1 MPEDY
6 TALTKFGVEER
17 LTADNVDLLGDQYDA
32 QSGAVSFSHTDVS
45 LPGNSSLE
53 VAFRRRRSQ
62 GWNYG
67 SGELGL
73 VGDWA
78 VDLPRVTITDLY
90 NPYVQGATSLNE
102 TDYTDPPDS
111 WTRSL
116 CSTIRPGGKIIDFPD
131 VEGRIEIGGGTIL
144 NDRDFSTDL
153 DLHIPGQ
160 GKQKLLYNPDGQ
172 FWSTNDIRV
181 TNGYWR
187 VECENADWLGDRV
200 DGFKAT
206 SPEGVSYYFAK
217 LFYFEAGGAQEVTF
231 TEQNNCAAL
240 GVCGYDYFLPRIVA
254 VFAATRIEDVN
265 GNWVQIDYSGSHPTR
280 IHSNDGRDIQIIY
293 GGPLGPVGAFGQ
305 HNAYISSR
313 GSSLTKVI
321 ANDREWH
328 YQYTTIGG
336 RPYLSAVTL
345 PDNRQWQMNLRELDL
360 APANCIRVDEAPAPT
375 HSVTITHPNGMTGQF
390 DFKEA
395 RIRGLGSPQFGGSQC
410 FHNAQGYKEYT
421 TVPFVSSMALVNKTL
436 SGPAYS
442 SASWT
447 YTYNQFPRNSINF
460 STAPATTGWTEII
473 DPTGVKTRIDLHSED
488 GDLVG
493 LTASEKI
500 YATAA
505 SSVPIETTTYDY
517 EVEEP
522 IGETFVEQTTVS
534 IPLTRPRHLKS
545 IVVERSSD
553 QHTIR
558 NTFNINRSSAA
569 YSFGN
574 PTKIEVWSNL
584 NSQTRIT
591 DTTYEQNSARWVLGL
606 PKTVRRNGKLF
617 DTFTYDS
624 LGRLTRHDRFGS
636 LYKTY
641 GYHTDADNKG
651 ALRWT
656 RDALDRVW
664 GFFNYHRGLPQQINR
679 PSGHLYRTVDDNGWV
694 TSQTN
699 ARGHTTGYE
708 YNNAGWL
715 TRIDRP
721 SPYNDTTLSYSLSNG
736 VTLQTA
742 TRGPTRTTTYYDGF
756 LRPYRVKT
764 QPLSGGG
771 QTTYV
776 RTEYD
781 ALGRVTFTSLP
792 STAFTPTEGAAT
804 TYDALGRVTSVSEN
818 IFPYAT
824 TTTQYL
830 SGNRI
835 EVTDPAG
842 HRTTTTYL
850 AFGDPDNRDEP
861 TRIAQPEGVTT
872 DMTYD
877 NYGNLLTA
885 RQYGN
890 SGGYS
895 GDQTQKWFYDS
906 RLRVCSHV
914 VAETGRTLYQ
924 YDAADQM
931 TGLARGQG
939 LADGC
944 ASLPSN
950 VKVARSYDTL
960 GRLTAVNFPSTTPD
974 IAITYDANGNVTR
987 NQRGVTDW
995 RYTYDS
1001 ADQLTEEKLLID
1013 GRTYTAQYE
1022 YNASGHQTVY
1032 RSPSSRR
1039 FDFAPNGLGQP
1050 KQMHYIGTSAYYA
1063 NNVAYHVNGQPKSF
1077 HYRNGQIYSMHL
1089 DARQLPQRIRS
1100 RKDGVA
1106 EAANFTYAYDANGRI
1121 TIQQDWAVS
1130 GENRNYT
1137 YDGLGR
1143 LKTASGPW
1151 GAGSYSYD
1159 PLNNIRRKTLGS
1171 RTVDLTY
1178 TSRNRLATVRDTGG
1192 AGQTLSYVHDS
1203 RGNVIWDARGQGAY
1217 SYDWSEQPV
1226 TVSGAG
1232 ASGNFVYDGNF
1243 KRVKQTINGK
1253 TIYSVYGQS
1262 GALLYR
1268 DNPHNSADRADYLRV
1283 AGMAIGRIEGSGASY
1298 REVFLHNDHL
1308 GSPVAAT
1315 DGGGAVLWRE
1325 SRTPFGEKLNDP
1337 ADNRDDIGF
1346 TGHIEDADTGLTY
1359 MQARYYDPVVGRFH
1373 SNDPVGFAEG
1383 GIGYFNRY
1391 AYVGND
1397 PINKLDPTGENS
1409 EEGHQRLADSCQS
1422 DPDACGAMAAGVATA
1437 AAVASPI
1444 PGDEVAVAAVV
1455 GARATQAAR
1464 GARAARATRSN
1475 RSDSSS
1481 RSYDKDE
1488 VGSYTNTH
1496 ESGKKYHGKGTRAR
1510 SQQSGRREARNND
1523 DPHTST
1529 EFRGSRNDREA
1540 YKDES
1545 RRMDRDGGSRSDSN
1559 YNRRESPGR
1568 RYRDED
1574 NDPD

>member
-1 MPEDY
+1 MLHRFTVVVTYLFIFFFSSEVYAQAGGGGTDDV
-6 TALTKFGVEER
+6 AIVQIDQLLRQGVDQS
-17 LTADNVDLLGDQYDA
+17 LASDGADLLGDKIDTNTG
-32 QSGAVSFSHTDVS
+32 SLVFEHVDVS
-45 LPGNSSLE
+45 LPGNSGLE
-53 VAFRRRRSQ
+53 VAVRRRREQ
-62 GWNYG
+62 GRKYTYKFQG
-67 SGELGL
+67 DF
-73 VGDWA
+73 GDWQIDIPQIWTKTAQGKPPTPTDASNGGVFASNRTTPAWPGYRCTSPTPGPIFWGDTVSQSNA
-78 VDLPRVTITDLY
+78 VEADGYSDGLFL
-90 NPYVQGATSLNE
+90 Q
-102 TDYTDPPDS
+102 
-111 WTRSL
+111 
-116 CSTIRPGGKIIDFPD
+116 
-131 VEGRIEIGGGTIL
+131 
-144 NDRDFSTDL
+144 
-153 DLHIPGQ
+153 IPGA
-160 GKQKLLYNPDGQ
+160 GSKHLLHVHGRASWPSDVYKGTTDG
-172 FWSTNDIRV
+172 WAVRCISSIPTGLGAGNDYSGR
-181 TNGYWR
+181 
-187 VECENADWLGDRV
+187 
-200 DGFKAT
+200 
-206 SPEGVSYYFAK
+206 
-217 LFYFEAGGAQEVTF
+217 GGAAHDGEGFIAIAPNGDQYRFDRLIYRDAPAVANSKIDRYYAFMLATEVS
-231 TEQNNCAAL
+231 
-240 GVCGYDYFLPRIVA
+240 
-254 VFAATRIEDVN
+254 DVH
-265 GNWVQIDYSGSHPTR
+265 GNWVRYTYDDGGYLTR
-280 IHSNDGRDIQIIY
+280 IHSNDGRQIELY
-293 GGPLGPVGAFGQ
+293 YEGEPVSTGPYSANSKRINRVVANGRTWRYSYYQ
-305 HNAYISSR
+305 
-313 GSSLTKVI
+313 SSLFF
-321 ANDREWH
+321 
-328 YQYTTIGG
+328 
-336 RPYLSAVTL
+336 YLTSVTL
-345 PDNRQWQMNLRELDL
+345 PDDRHWTMNLL
-360 APANCIRVDEAPAPT
+360 AMDYDAATGGSGTGDDCKSPTVDAI
-375 HSVTITHPNGMTGQF
+375 VTHPNGITGRFTLSEVRHGRTYVPSITAATQWNCFGHPEPGRPYF
-390 DFKEA
+390 DVHAIARKE
-395 RIRGLGSPQFGGSQC
+395 
-410 FHNAQGYKEYT
+410 
-421 TVPFVSSMALVNKTL
+421 L
-436 SGPAYS
+436 SGPAFP
-442 SASWT
+442 SAEWN
-447 YTYNQFPRNSINF
+447 YTYFGDNGAFNNSGGLPD
-460 STAPATTGWTEII
+460 TRRTQLV
-473 DPTGVKTRIDLHSED
+473 DPTGTKTIYSYSRRWGALDGKLVKQETF
-488 GDLVG
+488 
-493 LTASEKI
+493 
-500 YATAA
+500 A
-505 SSVPIETTTYDY
+505 SSSSTSPLETIVFTYL
-517 EVEEP
+517 EEAP
-522 IGETFVEQTTVS
+522 IGETYLYTENVEQLS
-534 IPLTRPRHLKS
+534 RPLRMERTNTKRGSDEFFTRYTYNS
-545 IVVERSSD
+545 TQSSP
-553 QHTIR
+553 
-558 NTFNINRSSAA
+558 S

-574 PTKIEVWSNL
+574 PIKVERWNNL
-584 NSQTRIT
+584 SPAIR
-591 DTTYEQNSARWVLGL
+591 TTNTVYTHKTNIWRLGL
-606 PKTVRRNGKLF
+606 PVSNTRNGKLF
-617 DTFTYDS
+617 DTYTYDS
-624 LGRLTRHDRFGS
+624 LGRVTQQNLF
-636 LYKTY
+636 
-641 GYHTDADNKG
+641 G
-651 ALRWT
+651 ALRMKVGYHSAGDQKGAVAWVE
-656 RDALDRVW
+656 DALTRRTSFNSYKRGRPQSITRPDSATLTRV
-664 GFFNYHRGLPQQINR
+664 
-679 PSGHLYRTVDDNGWV
+679 VDDNGWV
-694 TSQTN
+694 TSETN

-742 TRGPTRTTTYYDGF
+742 TRGPARTTTYYDGM

-792 STAFTPTEGAAT
+792 STAFTPTEGATT
-804 TYDALGRVTSVSEN
+804 TYDALGRVTSVAEN

-824 TTTQYL
+824 TTTRYL

-842 HRTTTTYL
+842 HRTTTTYQ

-861 TRIAQPEGVTT
+861 TRIAQPEGVIT

-885 RQYGN
+885 RQHGN

-895 GDQTQKWFYDS
+895 GDQIQKWFYDS

-939 LADGC
+939 IADGC

-950 VKVARSYDTL
+950 VKVAHSYDTL

-995 RYTYDS
+995 RYIYDS

-1022 YNASGHQTVY
+1022 YNASGHLNVY

-1039 FDFAPNGLGQP
+1039 FAFSPNGLGQP

-1063 NNVAYHVNGQPKSF
+1063 NNMAYHVNGQPKSF
-1077 HYRNGQIYSMHL
+1077 HYRNGHIYSMHL

-1121 TIQQDWAVS
+1121 TIQRDWAVS
-1130 GENRNYT
+1130 GEDRNYT

-1151 GAGSYSYD
+1151 GSGTYAYD

-1203 RGNVIWDARGQGAY
+1203 RGNVVWDARGQGAY

-1283 AGMAIGRIEGSGASY
+1283 AGMTIGRIEGSGASY

-1383 GIGYFNRY
+1383 GVGYFNRY
-1391 AYVGND
+1391 AYTFND
-1397 PINKLDPTGENS
+1397 PVNLI
-1409 EEGHQRLADSCQS
+1409 
-1422 DPDACGAMAAGVATA
+1422 DPDGLA
-1437 AAVASPI
+1437 
-1444 PGDEVAVAAVV
+1444 PGDRFNTPEEAAIDAVEYINPQSIEENVEYGGTIQREVTIV
-1455 GARATQAAR
+1455 GSNPDGSPKVETQYYATEPEAGDFEASSPAGYDPDTTVGEYHTHGDYAKYGADGSIERATQDE
-1464 GARAARATRSN
+1464 N
-1475 RSDSSS
+1475 RSAD
-1481 RSYDKDE
+1481 
-1488 VGSYTNTH
+1488 
-1496 ESGKKYHGKGTRAR
+1496 RASIDDR
-1510 SQQSGRREARNND
+1510 QGAYARRAETREARSVYNERYVAKLGT
-1523 DPHTST
+1523 PSG
-1529 EFRGSRNDREA
+1529 EI
-1540 YKDES
+1540 KD
-1545 RRMDRDGGSRSDSN
+1545 
-1559 YNRRESPGR
+1559 Y
-1568 RYRDED
+1568 
-1574 NDPD
+1574 